1 MDWTGFDRFHIGL
14 KRPLLLVRGGRGVLA
29 CGYLKVETFTKTGEA
44 AAIVTGVDDFDA
56 MLDAEL
62 IAVSDAAAAL
72 GLAPG
77 QTGREA
83 LELFR

>member
-1 MDWTGFDRFHIGL
+1 MNWNGFDRFHIGL
-14 KRPLLLVRGGRGVLA
+14 KRPVLLVRGSRGVLG
-29 CGYLKVETFTKTGEA
+29 CGYFKVETFNKTGEA
-44 AAIVTGVDDFDA
+44 AAIVTGVDDFEGMA
-56 MLDAEL
+56 NAEL

-77 QTGREA
+77 MKGHEA

>member
-14 KRPLLLVRGGRGVLA
+14 KRPLLLVRGSKGVLA
-29 CGYLKVETFTKTGEA
+29 CGYLKVETFNKTGEL

-56 MLDAEL
+56 MPGAKL
-62 IAVSDAAAAL
+62 IAVSNAAAAA
-72 GLAPG
+72 GLAVG
-77 QTGREA
+77 QSGREA